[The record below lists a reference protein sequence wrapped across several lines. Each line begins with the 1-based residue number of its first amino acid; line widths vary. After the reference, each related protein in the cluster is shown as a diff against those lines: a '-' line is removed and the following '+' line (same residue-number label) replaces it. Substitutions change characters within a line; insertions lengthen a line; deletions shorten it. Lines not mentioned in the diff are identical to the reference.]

1 MSKSK
6 GKNQGQRQGTQK
18 KGPPSGSSSTTVP
31 AGSVQVKRE
40 WPLSQLFRDGGNG
53 IFEWNPGS
61 PRGQMGTLGHYKP
74 LAARTRVRMSFVS
87 STDLHFT
94 PRAGSLSK
102 STAKWTSG
110 WVRVSDVMPIHFD
123 AYGAMPA
130 GIWRVECA
138 GVVTASADFSV
149 HPDGMPAPKPVEALA
164 DAEESDV
171 EE

>member
-6 GKNQGQRQGTQK
+6 TKNQGQRQGQVK
-18 KGPPSGSSSTTVP
+18 KVHQNGSSLTTVP

-40 WPLSQLFRDGGNG
+40 WPLSQLFHDGGNG

-74 LAARTRVRMSFVS
+74 LAARTHVRMSFVS

-94 PRAGSLSK
+94 PRAGALTK

-110 WVRVSDVMPIHFD
+110 WVRVSDVMSIHFD
-123 AYGAMPA
+123 AYGALPA

-138 GVVTASADFSV
+138 GVVTASVDFSV
-149 HPDGMPAPKPVEALA
+149 HPDGMPAPKPVEALG